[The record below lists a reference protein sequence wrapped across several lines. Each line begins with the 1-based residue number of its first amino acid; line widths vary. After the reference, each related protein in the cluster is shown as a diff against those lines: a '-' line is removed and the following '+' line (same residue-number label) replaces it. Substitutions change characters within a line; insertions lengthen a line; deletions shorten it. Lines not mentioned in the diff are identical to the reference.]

1 MHLLSRDHVDTDE
14 LLNDIVN
21 FERLDISRTQGR
33 LGPPG
38 YREIP
43 GGLPALPYWDFSLA

>member
-1 MHLLSRDHVDTDE
+1 MYNKMNDSRNRADSVLLYTFIIRK
-14 LLNDIVN
+14 
-21 FERLDISRTQGR
+21 QGR

-43 GGLPALPYWDFSLA
+43 GRLTY